1 MKLALLGP
9 PGAGKGTQAARIC
22 DAYMLLHL
30 SSGDLL
36 RAEKLKK
43 TPEGEKI
50 RDYIDSGRFVPDELM
65 IGIMR
70 NKLKAIFK
78 QGFVLDGFPRTLSQA
93 RALTEILDE
102 LRQKL
107 TMVINLAVDP
117 AVLSRRFEG
126 RRVCPVCLSVYHV
139 DLMPP
144 KREGLCDHD
153 GARLVI
159 RPDDMP
165 AVVRTRIETY
175 HQTISPLLD
184 YYRQAAL
191 LWDVDA
197 SGSVEDVWK
206 TIDTRL
212 SATKAQTVSAA

>member
-1 MKLALLGP
+1 MRLALLGP
-9 PGAGKGTQAARIC
+9 PGAGKGTQASRISE
-22 DAYMLLHL
+22 AAGLLHL

-36 RAEKLKK
+36 RAEKLNRSAI
-43 TPEGEKI
+43 GEKI
-50 RDYIDSGRFVPDELM
+50 RNYIDSGRFVPDELM

-70 NKLKAIFK
+70 RKLVSLVR

-93 RALTEILDE
+93 KSLTEMLAD
-102 LRQKL
+102 LNRPL
-107 TMVINLAVDP
+107 TLVINMAVDP
-117 AVLSRRFEG
+117 EVLSRRFEG

-144 KREGLCDHD
+144 QHD
-153 GARLVI
+153 GVCDLDGAALVI

-175 HQTISPLLD
+175 HQTINPLLA
-184 YYRQAAL
+184 YYRDAGL

-197 SGSVEDVWK
+197 SGSVDTVW
-206 TIDTRL
+206 TAIRARL
-212 SATKAQTVSAA
+212 AAAA